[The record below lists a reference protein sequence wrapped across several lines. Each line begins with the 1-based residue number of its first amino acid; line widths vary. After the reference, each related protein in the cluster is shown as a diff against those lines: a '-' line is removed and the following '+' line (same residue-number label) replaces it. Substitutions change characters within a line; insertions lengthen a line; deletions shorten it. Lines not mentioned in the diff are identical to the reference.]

1 MELRVIDPRPGKMPV
16 AGPIA
21 TGVVG
26 AMAVLGGGWS
36 GLALLA
42 GGAAWWWVRWQ
53 RHEEA
58 VRVGDQWIA
67 GLNTEVERVGQPGV
81 QLPIVDSPIPL
92 RDGEACHWVGEV
104 EWLELRVATS
114 RVDYKGASVSIPV
127 GAGVRFR
134 VGSIS
139 PQRVTTRE
147 LQLVDRGRLVITN
160 KRLFFDGQA
169 KNTTIEIR
177 HLVGIGID
185 RESLLLDKTS
195 GRDPRLRVVDGD
207 SPRRAAVI
215 IARLLADQS

>member
-42 GGAAWWWVRWQ
+42 GGAAWWWVRRQ

-67 GLNTEVERVGQPGV
+67 GLNTEVERLGQPGV
-81 QLPIVDSPIPL
+81 QLPVVDSPIPL

-134 VGSIS
+134 VGSIA

-177 HLVGIGID
+177 HLVGVGVD